1 MLTNL
6 FQNTLF
12 KSLGLS
18 AVTGSITEAL
28 KIFLIYTNVSIQNVL
43 LITIIFSY
51 TLAYIVQRHVFSGGR
66 FFGISLLKYCAVT
79 LITIQLTQ
87 KLLHLLQNNKTIK
100 SYIEDKNIS
109 ETRRKIYQYL
119 LINSSIL
126 IIFFGIDY
134 PLRKSFVFLKNK
146 SSDYGYSYLLYCVA
160 FVIYICSQ

>member
-6 FQNTLF
+6 FQSTLF

-18 AVTGSITEAL
+18 AITGSITEAL

-87 KLLHLLQNNKTIK
+87 KLLHLLQNNRHFWL
-100 SYIEDKNIS
+100 S
-109 ETRRKIYQYL
+109 L
-119 LINSSIL
+119 LSHTTSPFINFIC
-126 IIFFGIDY
+126 
-134 PLRKSFVFLKNK
+134 FLVVK
-146 SSDYGYSYLLYCVA
+146 CIV
-160 FVIYICSQ
+160 